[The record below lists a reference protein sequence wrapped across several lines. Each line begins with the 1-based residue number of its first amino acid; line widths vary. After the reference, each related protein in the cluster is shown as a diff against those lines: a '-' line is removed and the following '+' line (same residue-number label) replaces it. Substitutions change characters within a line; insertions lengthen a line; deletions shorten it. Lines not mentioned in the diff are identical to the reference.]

1 MGIPIVT
8 SARIN
13 KNQVSNKP
21 YLNEPL
27 FFETFRSAGLVKTSS
42 LSHHVTDSAAG
53 AVALVTGR
61 KIPTSIPIPIQAL
74 FWKNSLL
81 LPLLP

>member
-61 KIPTSIPIPIQAL
+61 
-74 FWKNSLL
+74 
-81 LPLLP
+81 